1 MERDV
6 ESLKENSA
14 SISYKEERNADEE
27 GELKRDSRT
36 LKENGTSISSE
47 ERQKEEGD
55 KKLRR
60 DVGISE
66 E

>member
-1 MERDV
+1 MDIEI
-6 ESLKENSA
+6 SAENSA
-14 SISYKEERNADEE
+14 VRSYEERKNTDEE
-27 GELKRDSRT
+27 GELERDSRT
-36 LKENGTSISSE
+36 LKENSAFISSE

-55 KKLRR
+55 KKLRQ

>member
-27 GELKRDSRT
+27 EELERDLRS
-36 LKENGTSISSE
+36 LKENAISMSHE

-55 KKLRR
+55 KKLRQ